1 MAEGGRKP
9 SKNIRLFKVEVSS
22 AKLLAMVEMVEWIG
36 AWKITKWNNNVLIL
50 KITPG
55 PTPTFW
61 KEKKKAVKYGL
72 KNRICNF
79 AYFHG
84 AWDWRSYYSWIQ
96 PPSGWHVYIIK
107 EPVPHCGVT
116 GQMGETSDWPK
127 WRGAHSYWNHGV
139 DLVQHDV
146 WENVIILCNHKVKSS
161 LYPAYRKKSHILHKK
176 KQVKVKHEYFISQCP
191 SIYSVSCTV
200 KTHEIYK
207 VTWGLQTRKKI
218 NTMVC
223 WVRNWG

>member
-1 MAEGGRKP
+1 MRILSSGYRRAQMNWFRRKGFFLGGQSHRSFLGTEPRPHNHGRGGRKLL
-9 SKNIRLFKVEVSS
+9 KNIRLFKVEVSS

-36 AWKITKWNNNVLIL
+36 VWKITKWNNNVLIL

-72 KNRICNF
+72 NNRICNF

-107 EPVPHCGVT
+107 QPIPHCGVT

-127 WRGAHSYWNHGV
+127 WRGAHSY
-139 DLVQHDV
+139 
-146 WENVIILCNHKVKSS
+146 
-161 LYPAYRKKSHILHKK
+161 
-176 KQVKVKHEYFISQCP
+176 
-191 SIYSVSCTV
+191 
-200 KTHEIYK
+200 
-207 VTWGLQTRKKI
+207 
-218 NTMVC
+218 
-223 WVRNWG
+223 